1 MKEVKLTIP
10 DNWADITIATY
21 QKYVKIQDGKG
32 SEKNKII
39 RSVALLCNTS
49 TAIVKKMMYSDLLD
63 IIQIIQLLVD
73 TEPDKEEFRKV
84 FKFKDEEYG
93 FCPNLS
99 EITTGEYIDLETYC
113 KEPIENLH
121 IIMSILYRRVNFKRG
136 ERYAIEDYNPDEF
149 KEELFKDCP
158 MDIALNCLGFFLTL
172 GSELAKISHS
182 YLKAQEMKLQK
193 G

>member
-10 DNWADITIATY
+10 DKWSDITIATY

-121 IIMSILYRRVNFKRG
+121 TIMSILYRRVNFKRG

-149 KEELFKDCP
+149 KE
-158 MDIALNCLGFFLTL
+158 
-172 GSELAKISHS
+172 
-182 YLKAQEMKLQK
+182 
-193 G
+193 